1 MPRKGGAQKMK
12 KFAFSVLTVLI
23 TVLILAGCEKAPVPV
38 PDPVPTPQESLSS
51 EESQSSSVYVKEPQ
65 ITVFDGRS
73 YTCTGYNTYA
83 DDETGDCYYFY
94 DIFASADEK
103 STEPS
108 AAVIKIIVN
117 YSKKPTRYIAVIRQ
131 NGEIKEWF
139 EIKDLEIRNLPE
151 SDEIAPPEISFDES
165 AKILTVKTGEH
176 PTYNVLVNFEKQT
189 AEAWFSDIKEEYLEF
204 TEKVSPNG
212 KYSLYEGAYYGG
224 GDIAFSSVFLKDNST
239 NEFRYFREC
248 GGMYGGFY
256 YFGFLK
262 NSELY
267 YMDSYSLKIYDPSTL
282 AVTFDLGEKF
292 PLGYDESGEN
302 LRLLYTFRRDPQNMD
317 FIVIYSESP
326 ADTMEWGM
334 NGEGANFNYRV
345 GILDKDGT
353 LLESYDTGKPVL
365 SNAFGFADVSTKLEH
380 NLLHLY
386 FTTRHYDKAFSGTF
400 NLETH
405 EYKDD

>member
-12 KFAFSVLTVLI
+12 KLVFSVLTVLI

-65 ITVFDGRS
+65 TTVFDGRS
-73 YTCTGYNTYA
+73 YTCTGYNTYT

-103 STEPS
+103 SAEPN

-117 YSKKPTRYIAVIRQ
+117 YSKKPTRCFAVIRQ

-139 EIKDLEIRNLPE
+139 EIKDLEIRSLPE
-151 SDEIAPPEISFDES
+151 SDEIAPPEITFDES
-165 AKILTVKTGEH
+165 AKILTAKTGEH
-176 PTYNVLVNFEKQT
+176 PTYNVLVNYEKQT

-212 KYSLYEGAYYGG
+212 KYSLYEGAFHGG
-224 GDIAFSSVFLKDNST
+224 GDVGYWALFLKNNQT
-239 NEFRYFREC
+239 GEIRYFRET
-248 GGMYGGFY
+248 GGMYGGFNFY
-256 YFGFLK
+256 GFLK
-262 NSELY
+262 NGDLY
-267 YMDSYSLKIYDPSTL
+267 YMSSDSLKIYNPDTL
-282 AVTFDLGEKF
+282 ETTFDLGKSFDLVYRE
-292 PLGYDESGEN
+292 GEPW
-302 LRLLYTFRRDPQNMD
+302 RLLFTFRRDPVNMD

-326 ADTMEWGM
+326 ADTMKWGM

>member
-12 KFAFSVLTVLI
+12 KLVFSVLTVLI

-73 YTCTGYNTYA
+73 YTCTGYNTYT

-103 STEPS
+103 SAEPS

-117 YSKKPTRYIAVIRQ
+117 YSKKPTRYVAVIRQ
-131 NGEIKEWF
+131 NGDIKEWF

-151 SDEIAPPEISFDES
+151 SDEIAPPEITFDES
-165 AKILTVKTGEH
+165 AKILTAKTGEH

-212 KYSLYEGAYYGG
+212 KYSLYEGAFHGG

-239 NEFRYFREC
+239 NEFRYFRER
-248 GGMYGGFY
+248 GGMYGGYSFI
-256 YFGFLK
+256 GFLK
-262 NSELY
+262 NSDIY
-267 YMDSYSLKIYDPSTL
+267 FMTSQSLKIYNPDTL
-282 AVTFDLGEKF
+282 EKTFDLGKSFDLVYRE
-292 PLGYDESGEN
+292 GEPW
-302 LRLLYTFRRDPQNMD
+302 RLLFTFRRDPVNMD
-317 FIVIYSESP
+317 FIIVYSDISEDSL
-326 ADTMEWGM
+326 DWG
-334 NGEGANFNYRV
+334 NNPSKKFTYRV
-345 GILDKDGT
+345 GFLDKDGS
-353 LLESYDTGKPVL
+353 LLESYDTGEFICYGKFHV
-365 SNAFGFADVSTKLEH
+365 ADVSLKLDGDI
-380 NLLHLY
+380 LHMY
-386 FTTRHYDKAFSGTF
+386 YDYDNRGTYASGTF
-400 NLETH
+400 NIKTH
-405 EYKDD
+405 EYKRD

>member
-1 MPRKGGAQKMK
+1 M
-12 KFAFSVLTVLI
+12 
-23 TVLILAGCEKAPVPV
+23 
-38 PDPVPTPQESLSS
+38 PTPQESLSS

-65 ITVFDGRS
+65 TTVFDGRS
-73 YTCTGYNTYA
+73 YTCTGYNTYT

-103 STEPS
+103 SAEPS
-108 AAVIKIIVN
+108 AAVIRIIVN
-117 YSKKPTRYIAVIRQ
+117 YSKKPTRYVAIIRQ

-139 EIKDLEIRNLPE
+139 EIKDFEIRNLPE
-151 SDEIAPPEISFDES
+151 SDEIAPPEITFDES
-165 AKILTVKTGEH
+165 AKILTAKTGEH

-212 KYSLYEGAYYGG
+212 KYSLYEGAFHGG
-224 GDIAFSSVFLKDNST
+224 GDITFSSVFLKDNST

-282 AVTFDLGEKF
+282 AVIFDLGEKF

-302 LRLLYTFRRDPQNMD
+302 LRLLYTFRRYPQRMD
-317 FIVIYSESP
+317 FIVIYSESVY
-326 ADTMEWGM
+326 DTMDWGYSDR
-334 NGEGANFNYRV
+334 EANFTYRV
-345 GILDKDGT
+345 GFLDKDGN
-353 LLESYDTGKPVL
+353 LLESYDTGEFIRYGK
-365 SNAFGFADVSTKLEH
+365 FHIADVSLKLDGDI
-380 NLLHLY
+380 LHMY
-386 FTTRHYDKAFSGTF
+386 YGYDNRGTHASGTF
-400 NLETH
+400 NIKTH
-405 EYKDD
+405 EYKRD